1 MRLCAC
7 VNRAG
12 VILFRRLANFYQP
25 LYQQAGRRAR
35 GLVAAGRQFV
45 HGHEVQKPTCWKILY
60 SRLSHR
66 CSREGSVVSR
76 YSLPRSRYTS
86 RRSSCRLSCRA
97 NPPGQRQTARKGG
110 GKAHLDRK
118 QLEEARGEDVFAQR
132 HELCYTV
139 RVAVSAR
146 QRARQ
151 VSTDGSEEGGGFVLT
166 LRRSQSVPTFRAA
179 SAISPAR

>member
-1 MRLCAC
+1 MH
-7 VNRAG
+7 V
-12 VILFRRLANFYQP
+12 
-25 LYQQAGRRAR
+25 
-35 GLVAAGRQFV
+35 
-45 HGHEVQKPTCWKILY
+45 HEVQKPTCWKILY

-151 VSTDGSEEGGGFVLT
+151 VSTGGSEEGGGFVLT